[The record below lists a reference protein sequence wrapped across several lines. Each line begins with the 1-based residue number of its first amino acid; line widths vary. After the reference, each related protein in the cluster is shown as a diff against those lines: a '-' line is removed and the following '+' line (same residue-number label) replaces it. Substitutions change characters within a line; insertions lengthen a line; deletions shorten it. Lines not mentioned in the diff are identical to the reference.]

1 MRARCPL
8 LTLFLAMNLASLA
21 DAQSPDQTPPPPQQ
35 QPAPTPS
42 SKAPST
48 SAVPVSQS
56 QPAPAPVAPKRH
68 KVFTNE
74 DFDALPHEANVNGGR
89 DLLEQ
94 VNSCDRNCFDQVSRA
109 LGTYSFDARAKQAL
123 LNAVDKSKE
132 DLPWQGLLG
141 EAIAI
146 QAQSCELQMKKKQD
160 LDRFADPRT
169 VTHKELM
176 VDREYEPKFREMT
189 RRLNEVS
196 ARANTRIREITDPF
210 QAQFMRVQLSR
221 VVNATCRIY
230 VAETPQR
237 RDPEDADPP
246 DRDDP
251 APDDDNQ

>member
-1 MRARCPL
+1 MRARYPL
-8 LTLFLAMNLASLA
+8 FALFLAVSTASSTH
-21 DAQSPDQTPPPPQQ
+21 AQSPDQPSPPPQQ
-35 QPAPTPS
+35 QPAPRPS
-42 SKAPST
+42 PN
-48 SAVPVSQS
+48 AVPVSQS
-56 QPAPAPVAPKRH
+56 QPVPAPAAPKHH

-74 DFDALPHEANVNGGR
+74 DFDGLPHEANVNGGR

-123 LNAVDKSKE
+123 LNAVDKAKE

-141 EAIAI
+141 ETIAI

-196 ARANTRIREITDPF
+196 ARANSRIGQITNPF

-230 VAETPQR
+230 VTETAQR
-237 RDPEDADPP
+237 RDPDDANPP
-246 DRDDP
+246 ESDEP
-251 APDDDNQ
+251 TDDDNQ

>member
-1 MRARCPL
+1 MRTRHCLFVAL
-8 LTLFLAMNLASLA
+8 LAVSTASIA
-21 DAQSPDQTPPPPQQ
+21 HAQSPEQTPPPNQQ
-35 QPAPTPS
+35 QSTPTPLS
-42 SKAPST
+42 RTPTPA
-48 SAVPVSQS
+48 AVSVSQS
-56 QPAPAPVAPKRH
+56 QPVPATPKRH

-74 DFDALPHEANVNGGR
+74 DFDSLPHEANVNGGR

-94 VNSCDRNCFDQVSRA
+94 VNSCDRNCFDQVARN

-141 EAIAI
+141 EIIAI
-146 QAQSCELQMKKKQD
+146 QAQSCELQMKKRQD
-160 LDRFADPRT
+160 LDRFANPNT

-189 RRLNEVS
+189 RRINEVS
-196 ARANTRIREITDPF
+196 ARTNSHIREITDPF

-221 VVNATCRIY
+221 VVNAQCHIY
-230 VAETPQR
+230 VTQTPSR
-237 RDPEDADPP
+237 RDPEDVDAP

-251 APDDDNQ
+251 APDEDNR

>member
-1 MRARCPL
+1 MRARYSL
-8 LTLFLAMNLASLA
+8 LALLLAVSTASSA
-21 DAQSPDQTPPPPQQ
+21 YAQSPDQTAPQAQQ
-35 QPAPTPS
+35 QPAPTASPNT
-42 SKAPST
+42 PT
-48 SAVPVSQS
+48 PNAVPVSQS
-56 QPAPAPVAPKRH
+56 QPVPAPAAPKHH
-68 KVFTNE
+68 KVFTND

-94 VNSCDRNCFDQVSRA
+94 VNSCDRACFDQVSRA
-109 LGTYSFDARAKQAL
+109 LGTYSFDARAKQSL

-189 RRLNEVS
+189 RRLNDAS
-196 ARANTRIREITDPF
+196 ARANARIDQITDPF

-221 VVNATCRIY
+221 VVNATCHIY
-230 VAETPQR
+230 VTETPQR

-246 DRDDP
+246 ESNEP
-251 APDDDNQ
+251 SSDDDSQ